1 MWGVAKKQTFNSA
14 HTKRVVKKSK
24 RLSGDHSGFFNLSL
38 LLFFPFL
45 VLTMKNQAID
55 AQTLPS
61 MRKITAFV
69 GSL

>member
-38 LLFFPFL
+38 LLFSLFL
-45 VLTMKNQAID
+45 Y
-55 AQTLPS
+55 
-61 MRKITAFV
+61 
-69 GSL
+69 